1 MQFTP
6 QQLAG
11 GGRYSNKTKIGNW
24 SEDLS
29 LQEVRLAEYLKQKA
43 SGNLLAAQDRKQEI
57 LFTSRVPHSYAGDN
71 RVRFGDTIM
80 LQNQLTTGMLASNLD
95 TKVQTSGQAM
105 EAYSVTAG
113 LPVLDSNGNVPTAR
127 TTFVVMKWPKHQGYS
142 EDGALRVGEPFLL
155 AANPQLRVDEKTG
168 YLRPPVCL
176 MSEIVDTMRYA
187 AMSNHQRVT
196 LQGGSAKYCMA
207 WTVAPISDRKYH
219 SIGQDF
225 VQANTDYTILHLGTR
240 SPLAADTEY
249 PTQTNFGGEYE
260 VACHQYLKMGKTLNM
275 IRERDG
281 VTTGDV
287 GQRAQLGHNRWSFVM
302 STTPEAAIDNRVFLP
317 MTPAGVIA
325 VLRARL
331 EGSTGQL
338 RAAFEGMDDRGD
350 GVLDKEEFRWGLKDF
365 GVPLTDDEF
374 DIVMAVFDRN
384 GDGVVSFKEFIGE
397 LEAGMETKK

>member
-225 VQANTDYTILHLGTR
+225 VQANTVSIHPY
-240 SPLAADTEY
+240 
-249 PTQTNFGGEYE
+249 NFFFFN
-260 VACHQYLKMGKTLNM
+260 KTKQKTCSLVSW
-275 IRERDG
+275 IG
-281 VTTGDV
+281 
-287 GQRAQLGHNRWSFVM
+287 F
-302 STTPEAAIDNRVFLP
+302 
-317 MTPAGVIA
+317 
-325 VLRARL
+325 
-331 EGSTGQL
+331 
-338 RAAFEGMDDRGD
+338 
-350 GVLDKEEFRWGLKDF
+350 
-365 GVPLTDDEF
+365 
-374 DIVMAVFDRN
+374 
-384 GDGVVSFKEFIGE
+384 VSFQKLILTFCFFLLCIFFNHSGLYYITSWYTFAIGCRY
-397 LEAGMETKK
+397 